1 MDRAQYDKL
10 AWLEDRSW
18 WFRLK
23 RSIVFDWLD
32 RELTRSGISGEPT
45 IVDLG
50 CGAGGT
56 LTRLPLA
63 ATAIGLEYD
72 QEEVREAKRRG
83 VRRLVRGNAGALPF
97 RTGSCDA
104 ILMLD
109 VLEHLADDRNALSE
123 AHRTLSSDGFLLATV
138 PAHPFLWSP
147 HDEAFHHE
155 RRYRRPELT
164 GKLLDAGFLPT
175 RISYAFATAFPL
187 ACLIRPVK
195 RILAR
200 AGISDDRADDFRLLP
215 VQLEDLAYAVTH
227 WEAVWM
233 REHALPFGLS
243 LAVVARKAPLAE
255 TERERWPAPETGAM
269 IAG

>member
-1 MDRAQYDKL
+1 MDREQYDKL

-23 RSIVFDWLD
+23 RAIVFDWLD
-32 RELTRSGISGEPT
+32 REWTRSGISGDRT

-56 LTRLPLA
+56 LTRLPFA

-72 QEEVREAKRRG
+72 QEEVQEAKRRG
-83 VRRLVRGNAGALPF
+83 VKRLVRGNAGSLPF
-97 RTGSCDA
+97 RSSSCDA

-109 VLEHLADDRNALSE
+109 VLEHLADDRSALSE
-123 AHRTLSSDGFLLATV
+123 VHRALSSDGFLLATV

-155 RRYRRPELT
+155 RRYRRPELIE
-164 GKLLDAGFLPT
+164 KLLDAGFQPT

-200 AGISDDRADDFRLLP
+200 AGFSDDRADDFRLLP
-215 VQLEDLAYAVTH
+215 VQLENLAYAVTH
-227 WEAVWM
+227 WEAVWL

-255 TERERWPAPETGAM
+255 IERKPKAPTETGAM
-269 IAG
+269 TAG